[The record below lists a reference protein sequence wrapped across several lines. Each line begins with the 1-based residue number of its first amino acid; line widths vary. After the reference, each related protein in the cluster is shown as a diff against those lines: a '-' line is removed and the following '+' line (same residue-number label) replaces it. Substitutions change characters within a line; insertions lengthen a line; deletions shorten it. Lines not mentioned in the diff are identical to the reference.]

1 MYDYVLQLGFDRN
14 TEEKIQNLK
23 DYLKNNNIKD
33 KERKWL
39 PHITI
44 DLYDCKNI
52 NEFIIKL
59 GKAIEDINAININF
73 KNLNDFDNKTLYI
86 EPCEKNDL
94 LEIKDIIDRRLED
107 YRIERRKSRIYKPHV
122 TLCTNEDIR
131 NAYKLALERFKP
143 FSGQIKYL
151 WIYNCE
157 MELIKE
163 YELK

>member
-1 MYDYVLQLGFDRN
+1 MYDYVLQLGFDKN
-14 TEEKIQNLK
+14 TEKRIQNLK
-23 DYLKNNNIKD
+23 DYLKDNNIKD
-33 KERKWL
+33 KERNWL

-59 GKAIEDINAININF
+59 DETLKNIASININF
-73 KNLNDFDNKTLYI
+73 NNLNDFDNKTLYI
-86 EPCEKNDL
+86 EPYEKDGL
-94 LEIKDIIDRRLED
+94 LKIKNIIDEKLKD

-131 NAYKLALERFKP
+131 NAYKLALERFRP

-151 WIYNCE
+151 WIYNQE
-157 MELIKE
+157 MKLIKE